1 MSMSGYIPTKKDI
14 AAMVRDLDKTDPKNA
29 NPEYARR
36 KLIRMKLMYR
46 DLGRIDEELLYK
58 ELEEF
63 KTRSDDDQ

>member
-14 AAMVRDLDKTDPKNA
+14 AAMVRDVDKTDPKNA